1 MLPDSRFL
9 ESALGDPLGVDL
21 ALNVASGSV
30 PEGILNARERER
42 YQSFKS
48 TARARSWLLG
58 RAALKTLRA
67 EVDGRQDIDD
77 IEFPNAR
84 YSLTH
89 SADVAIA
96 VADASRRLVG
106 IGVDLEVDTRIR
118 PAAARFFLTEREQ
131 TWLDGQVPTQRPHL
145 LLPLWCI
152 KEALFKANP
161 ENAGKTLADH
171 EIAQPGES
179 SGDAR
184 TRDGRLMQY
193 ACWSKS
199 RTCIALAVCR

>member
-1 MLPDSRFL
+1 MLPDPRFL
-9 ESALGDPLGVDL
+9 KSALGDPLGIEL

-30 PEGILNARERER
+30 PERILSPREHER
-42 YQSFKS
+42 YRTLKS

-67 EVDGRQDIDD
+67 EVDGHEDIDD

-131 TWLDGQVPTQRPHL
+131 SWLDGQAPTRRPHL

-179 SGDAR
+179 TGDAR
-184 TRDGRLMQY
+184 TREGRIMRY
-193 ACWSKS
+193 ASWCES
-199 RTCIALAVCR
+199 RTCIALAVCI